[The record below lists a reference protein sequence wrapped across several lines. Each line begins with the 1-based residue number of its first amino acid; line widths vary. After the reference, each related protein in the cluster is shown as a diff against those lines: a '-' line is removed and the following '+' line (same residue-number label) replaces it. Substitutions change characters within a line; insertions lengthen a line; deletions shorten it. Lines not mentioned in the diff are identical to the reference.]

1 MAGTARLALPFIS
14 VGQAQKEFTHNE
26 SLQALDILVAGAVE
40 EPPLATPPTSPSVGA
55 CYIVAADSTD
65 AWAGQSKCLA
75 AWTSGGWRFVA
86 PVEGMA
92 VFERTSGSW
101 AVFRDGAWEIG
112 MVRGSALL
120 VDGEQVVGPR
130 GVAIAPPT
138 GGAIIDS
145 EGRAAIDAILDAMRT
160 HGLIAS

>member
-1 MAGTARLALPFIS
+1 MGWWFGRKSAPADARPFVPAWLRNDS
-14 VGQAQKEFTHNE
+14 A
-26 SLQALDILVAGAVE
+26 E
-40 EPPLATPPTSPSVGA
+40 EGFARS
-55 CYIVAADSTD
+55 
-65 AWAGQSKCLA
+65 
-75 AWTSGGWRFVA
+75 
-86 PVEGMA
+86 VEGMA